1 MTERRRIVIALC
13 VLVLVFVV
21 ACAVGCAAH
30 ARRCEVVCDRFAGSE
45 QWDQCVRACTV
56 TE

>member
-1 MTERRRIVIALC
+1 MTERWRTVIALC
-13 VLVLVFVV
+13 VLVLVCIVL
-21 ACAVGCAAH
+21 CAVGYAAH

-45 QWDQCVRACTV
+45 QWDQCIRACTV